1 MMVSSKNKETT
12 NMYETTIFKTYRSF
26 ERFGFFE
33 CGDMPEVTWAT
44 LNELAR
50 YNRMTYLGNFSDD
63 KYELPFAVF
72 AIIKGNDV
80 LQYYCVEL
88 R

>member
-1 MMVSSKNKETT
+1 
-12 NMYETTIFKTYRSF
+12 MYDKTIFKTHRSF
-26 ERFGFFE
+26 ERCAFLGTNDIIE
-33 CGDMPEVTWAT
+33 LDWAA

-63 KYELPFAVF
+63 KTELPFALF
-72 AIIKGNDV
+72 AITKGNDV

-88 R
+88 H